1 MQQRI
6 SIKNMVCDRCIKVV
20 REELEQGGYQ
30 VMELHLGSALL
41 ETGASKIDLEHM
53 GRLLKKQG
61 FELLL
66 DQKAELVEQIKS
78 VIIDLI
84 YHNKL
89 EQLSRNVS
97 NEISDRVGRDYSY
110 LSNLFSTV
118 ESVTIEK
125 YMIVQKIERVKELL
139 VYEELNL
146 SEIAAQLGYS
156 SVQHLSSQFK
166 KITGLTPSHF
176 KSIKAKRRKSID
188 HVGGNDE

>member
-1 MQQRI
+1 MIRRI

-30 VMELHLGSALL
+30 VMDIQLGSALL
-41 ETGASKIDLEHM
+41 GTDAMIDPEHIGSLLE
-53 GRLLKKQG
+53 KQG

-84 YHNKL
+84 YKDKL
-89 EQLSRNVS
+89 EQLNRNVS
-97 NEISDRVGRDYSY
+97 TEISATIGRDYSY

-125 YMIVQKIERVKELL
+125 YMILQKIERVKELL

-156 SVQHLSSQFK
+156 SVQYLSSQFK

-176 KSIKAKRRKSID
+176 KSIKAQRRMSID
-188 HVGGNDE
+188 QVGSNDI